1 MQISRYTR
9 FAAAAAAIHLTEP
22 LAMVPSM
29 GLLHRSI
36 EHDLHHRL
44 DGMSFATPVEALSAA
59 AEALDGI
66 TLRSVAAKCRV
77 TCEVTDEQEILIRAT
92 DETNREI
99 GASEGSVWEITGRP
113 EGLNIDLRA
122 LSPLQLAR
130 MLGFDVYETL
140 PEMIFVPT
148 IEEVG
153 HDGAPSVFV
162 FAMEA
167 IAHAMGAHEEKGRGL
182 MAMAG
187 LQAAVA
193 LCCDAEGVPRYPRDM
208 KALAAL
214 VASVDL
220 PAAILA
226 TQYTILPGGNV
237 SVIREGLPLKALDAL
252 AAQGFAV
259 MEGAAPVFAGIVEGQ
274 LASASG
280 LDLLSAVLQ

>member
-9 FAAAAAAIHLTEP
+9 FAAAAAAIHLTET
-22 LAMVPSM
+22 LAMMPSV

-44 DGMSFATPVEALSAA
+44 DGMSFATPVEALAAA
-59 AEALDGI
+59 AEAVDGI
-66 TLRSVAAKCRV
+66 SLRSVAAKCRC
-77 TCEVTDEQEILIRAT
+77 TCVVTDEQQVVIRAT
-92 DETNREI
+92 DETHRQM
-99 GASEGSVWEITGRP
+99 GSSEGSVWEIEGRP
-113 EGLNIDLRA
+113 EGVG
-122 LSPLQLAR
+122 LSAFTPVQLAR

-162 FAMEA
+162 YAMEA
-167 IAHAMGAHEEKGRGL
+167 VAHAMGAHEEKGRGL

-187 LQAAVA
+187 VQAAVA
-193 LCCDAEGVPRYPRDM
+193 LCCDADGVPRFPRDM

-226 TQYTILPGGNV
+226 TEYTILPGGNV
-237 SVIREGLPLKALDAL
+237 SVVREGLPLKALDAL
-252 AAQGFAV
+252 AAQGLAV
-259 MEGAAPVFAGIVEGQ
+259 MEGGAPVFAGIVEGEM
-274 LASASG
+274 ASASG